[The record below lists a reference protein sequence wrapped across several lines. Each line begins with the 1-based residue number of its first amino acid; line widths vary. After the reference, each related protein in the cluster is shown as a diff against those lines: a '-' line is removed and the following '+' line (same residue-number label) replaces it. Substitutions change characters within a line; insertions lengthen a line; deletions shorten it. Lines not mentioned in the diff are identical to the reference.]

1 MIRKNGWLTHVE
13 LEEIKRRVTTEEEG
27 VIDDSSVGEETVINE
42 IPVTE
47 PEIEPVVTFLER
59 SERSEAN
66 TKMIEEIIE
75 IMKEGNISQ
84 SRSLKKADR
93 KSVNEA
99 VKEVNDALISIRTE
113 NITDTNKLISAV
125 ALYVARKLGI
135 GKPKIENKT
144 KEPWWKR
151 RISESINELRK
162 HINILEREKR
172 GEVSKKGKYHQLSKK
187 YNITR
192 KGISTVIEE
201 LKQRMQAKAFKLRR
215 NTLVDDHRQNCA
227 MSKGSKNGNAVD
239 NYRPISCLPLMWKLL
254 TGIISG
260 NVYTFL
266 DENEMLPE
274 EQKGCK
280 RNSRGAKDQ
289 LLVDKTILADC
300 KRRHK
305 NLAMAWVDYKK
316 AYDMVPHSWII
327 ECLRLYRVSDN
338 VVNFIERSMTN
349 WKVQLTSCGETLGL
363 VNIRRGIFQGDSLS
377 PLLFVICMI
386 PLTEVLRKVKMGYT
400 LDGVKIN
407 HLLFM
412 DDLKLFAK
420 NENEIDSL
428 TSTVNLIS
436 QDIGMEFGIKKCG
449 VVTLRRGKLTGS
461 AGIELVNGE
470 KIKEVGEEGY
480 KYLGITELDRIK
492 EEEMKKIFQREYFRR
507 VRLIMQSKLNGRNKI
522 KATNTWAISLMRYGA
537 GIIKW
542 RKDELESMDR
552 RTRKLMT
559 MSKKLHPRSDVA
571 RIYVSRKKG
580 GRGLISCEYC
590 IENETNNLAWYV
602 KHARGNIMS
611 KVRDLGA
618 MNTEEAVAPNEH
630 KNETKRRLEKRW
642 KDKPMYGQFTKNTD
656 GIDWE
661 KSWSWLRNGDL
672 KGCTEALVC
681 SAQEQAL
688 RTNYTKHYIDKTSDT
703 PLCRMCGDKGET
715 VSHLVSECAKLAQTE
730 YKRRHDNVARVV
742 EARRPDIVVVD
753 KEKKDVKIIDIAIPG
768 DNRVKDPM

>member
-1 MIRKNGWLTHVE
+1 MEEQRGPGRHPTTARTGWSKSMNVAVMECYFLSKPVNDDGKPVRGYRRRMHNIWRERHSFNLTEQRLCDQARMIRKNGWLTHVE

-144 KEPWWKR
+144 REPWWKR

-172 GEVSKKGKYHQLSKK
+172 DEVSKKGKYHELSKK
-187 YNITR
+187 YNISR

-215 NTLVDDHRQNCA
+215 KID
-227 MSKGSKNGNAVD
+227 
-239 NYRPISCLPLMWKLL
+239 
-254 TGIISG
+254 
-260 NVYTFL
+260 
-266 DENEMLPE
+266 
-274 EQKGCK
+274 
-280 RNSRGAKDQ
+280 DQ
-289 LLVDKTILADC
+289 LESTTDIV
-300 KRRHK
+300 
-305 NLAMAWVDYKK
+305 W
-316 AYDMVPHSWII
+316 
-327 ECLRLYRVSDN
+327 
-338 VVNFIERSMTN
+338 
-349 WKVQLTSCGETLGL
+349 ETLGL

-461 AGIELVNGE
+461 EEIELVNGE

-507 VRLIMQSKLNGRNKI
+507 VRLVMQSKLNGRNKI

-559 MSKKLHPRSDVA
+559 MSKELHPRSDVA

-661 KSWSWLRNGDL
+661 KSWTWLRNGDL

-730 YKRRHDNVARVV
+730 YKRRHDNVARYIHWLLAEKCRFERATKWYEQKPEGVLENHKFKLLWDFMIQCDRVV

-753 KEKKDVKIIDIAIPG
+753 KEKKDVKIID
-768 DNRVKDPM
+768 K